1 MRTIEACKAEFETVT
16 EYLDRVFGAE
26 LRPEV
31 FTREIEALIG
41 EKIEDY
47 IYQRFRDWPVRD
59 LKLLL
64 EAIPRPTIPEEPLR
78 RGRKLGKI
86 DA

>member
-1 MRTIEACKAEFETVT
+1 MRTPEICKSEMETVT

-26 LRPEV
+26 LKPDV
-31 FTREIEALIG
+31 FAREIEALIG

-64 EAIPRPTIPEEPLR
+64 EVIPQAVPEEPLR